1 MGSESTLLTA
11 DLVPPGQGR
20 GLLDVVRNR
29 YLLSLI
35 VRKEVQVRYRGS
47 VLGILW
53 SYIKPAI
60 QFVVFY
66 IAMGVFLGLN
76 RGMEN
81 YAVYLFAGIV
91 VMNFFNEAFGNAA
104 RSIVGNSHL
113 IKKIYLPRE
122 LFPVSSLW
130 VAVVH
135 FIPQLVVL
143 IVACLLY
150 GWRPGPLHLAAIAA
164 GFVLIGTFS
173 LGLGLLFTTANV
185 FFRDAENIVD
195 LIAMVATWASPVL
208 YLWTM
213 VRDATQTAG
222 HAWLMDVYFLN
233 PLTVA
238 VELFHYGFWVPTTE
252 LHGAW
257 TVPPHLFSVWTPVA
271 LGVSLVLLWL
281 GDVVF
286 RRYEGHFA
294 QEL

>member
-1 MGSESTLLTA
+1 MSAELS
-11 DLVPPGQGR
+11 PPGRGR
-20 GLLDVVRNR
+20 GLVDVLDHR

-53 SYIKPAI
+53 SYIKPAV

-66 IAMGVFLGLN
+66 VAMGVFLGLN
-76 RGMEN
+76 KGIQN
-81 YAVYLFAGIV
+81 YAVYLFSGIV
-91 VMNFFNEAFGNAA
+91 VMNFFNEAFGNSA
-104 RSIVGNSHL
+104 RSIVGNGHL
-113 IKKIYLPRE
+113 IKKIYMPRE

-135 FIPQLVVL
+135 FWPQLAVLLAASLVV
-143 IVACLLY
+143 
-150 GWRPGPLHLAAIAA
+150 GWRPGWLE
-164 GFVLIGTFS
+164 VLSVVGGIVIVAVFA

-208 YLWTM
+208 YMWTM
-213 VRDATQTAG
+213 VRDSLPG
-222 HAWLMDVYFLN
+222 WLFGVYLLN

-238 VELFHYGFWVPTTE
+238 VELFHFGFWLPTAPQ
-252 LHGAW
+252 HGDYQ
-257 TVPPHLFSVWTPVA
+257 VVPHLFSVWTPIA
-271 LGVSLVLLWL
+271 LGVSALLL
-281 GDVVF
+281 FAGDRVF

>member
-1 MGSESTLLTA
+1 MTTGVLA
-11 DLVPPGQGR
+11 PPGKGR
-20 GLLDVVRNR
+20 GLLDVWRNR
-29 YLLSLI
+29 YLLRLI

-47 VLGILW
+47 VLGIVW

-60 QFVVFY
+60 QFAVFY

-76 RGMEN
+76 KGMSN
-81 YAVYLFAGIV
+81 YEVYLFSGIV
-91 VMNFFNEAFGNAA
+91 VMNFFNETFGNAA
-104 RSIVGNSHL
+104 RSIVGNGQL

-135 FIPQLVVL
+135 FVPQLVVL
-143 IVACLLY
+143 LVACFVV
-150 GWRPGPLHLAAIAA
+150 GWRPGPLHLAALA
-164 GFVLIGTFS
+164 GGFTIVAVFG
-173 LGLGLLFTTANV
+173 LGLGLVFTTANV
-185 FFRDAENIVD
+185 FFRDAENVVD

-213 VRDATQTAG
+213 VRDESPS
-222 HAWLMDVYFLN
+222 WLLSLYLAN

-238 VELFHYGFWVPTTE
+238 VELFHYGFWVPTTDH
-252 LHGAW
+252 LGAW
-257 TVPPHLFSVWTPVA
+257 QVPPHLFTIWMPLTLAISVVLA
-271 LGVSLVLLWL
+271 LI
-281 GDVVF
+281 GDAIF

>member
-1 MGSESTLLTA
+1 MTTELA
-11 DLVPPGQGR
+11 APGTGR

-35 VRKEVQVRYRGS
+35 VRKEIHVRYRGS
-47 VLGILW
+47 VLGIVW

-60 QFVVFY
+60 QFAVFY

-76 RGMEN
+76 KGMEN
-81 YAVYLFAGIV
+81 YAIYLFSGIV
-91 VMNFFNEAFGNAA
+91 VMNFFNETFGNAA
-104 RSIVGNSHL
+104 RSIVGNGHL

-122 LFPVSSLW
+122 LFPVSALW
-130 VAVVH
+130 VAIVH

-143 IVACLLY
+143 LVACLVV
-150 GWRPGPLHLAAIAA
+150 GWLPGPLHLLAILG
-164 GFVLIGTFS
+164 GFLIVGLFA

-195 LIAMVATWASPVL
+195 LIAMVVTWASPVL

-213 VRDATQTAG
+213 VRDEAP
-222 HAWLMDVYFLN
+222 WLLNVYLAN

-238 VELFHYGFWVPTTE
+238 VELFHYGFWVPASDH
-252 LHGAW
+252 LGAW
-257 TVPPHLFSVWTPVA
+257 SVPPHLFSVWTPIA
-271 LGVSLVLLWL
+271 LAISVLLVLL
-281 GDVVF
+281 GDLAF
-286 RRYEGHFA
+286 RRNEGRFA